1 MARALKA
8 LGTEQQKNIHNKLGR
23 STMLVQVRRYPAYNS
38 LWNEIADFESEIDRV
53 FGSVLGSATAAGTK
67 PDRHYSPSIS
77 VVENDNDALLIAELP
92 GVKKED
98 LKISVENNVLTFS
111 GTRKGNALPE
121 KATWLR
127 NEIRTGDFSRS
138 VQLPEG
144 IDASKISAE
153 LTNGQLLV
161 TLPKAE
167 EVKPREIRI
176 N

>member
-1 MARALKA
+1 
-8 LGTEQQKNIHNKLGR
+8 
-23 STMLVQVRRYPAYNS
+23 MLVQVRRYPTNNS

-53 FGSVLGSATAAGTK
+53 FGGVLGNEAAVGAK
-67 PDRHYSPSIS
+67 LDRHYSPSIS
-77 VVENDNDALLIAELP
+77 VVENENDALLIAELP
-92 GVKKED
+92 GVKKD
-98 LKISVENNVLTFS
+98 DIKISVENNVLTLS
-111 GTRKGNALPE
+111 GSRQRNTLPE

-127 NEIRTGDFSRS
+127 NEIRTGEFSRS

-144 IDASKISAE
+144 IDVSKVSAE
-153 LTNGQLLV
+153 LTNGLLRV